1 MAIVI
6 KLVERGD
13 LIELLTQKLKEHGV
27 IDAAVVSIV
36 GAVRTATLATMQADD
51 PRTTVLSEHRLA
63 EVSGVGEI
71 EHGVP
76 NLHVTLG
83 LEGGQAFSGHLHAAT
98 IGGPYFVNV
107 YLLAVQP
114 ASSIRMGE

>member
-6 KLVERGD
+6 KLADRGE
-13 LIELLTQKLKEHGV
+13 LIGQLVDKLKQQG
-27 IDAAVVSIV
+27 ITDAAVVSVV
-36 GAVRTATLATMQADD
+36 GAVRSATLATMRADD
-51 PRTTVLSEHRLA
+51 PKTMVLSEHSYA

-83 LEGGQAFSGHLHAAT
+83 LERGQAFSGHLHAAR

-107 YLLAVQP
+107 YLLPQ
-114 ASSIRMGE
+114 